1 MVRDGRGGP
10 LFAELRVVVGGIGND
25 DGVGRLGDI
34 GVAVVGQANAFVA
47 EVGEELV
54 VGEAVALCM
63 GSFRVVLVDGR
74 EIPDV
79 WGKVSP
85 PFAFYQGSPH
95 GPAKIEPR
103 TLVYLR
109 TGAIIATLKTAR
121 QCKALAAEL
130 APAYSRDEASAAGII
145 ERHQRESA

>member
-1 MVRDGRGGP
+1 MLKVAEFTVRANAAQSAAWKRAAGAQGFPSVGRWLESAADTQLRAIVRGGLPMP
-10 LFAELRVVVGGIGND
+10 LGWSKGF
-25 DGVGRLGDI
+25 
-34 GVAVVGQANAFVA
+34 
-47 EVGEELV
+47 
-54 VGEAVALCM
+54 
-63 GSFRVVLVDGR
+63 FRVVLIDGR

-85 PFAFYQGSPH
+85 PFGIFQGNPT
-95 GPAKIEPR
+95 GPGKMEPR

-130 APAYSRDEASAAGII
+130 APAYARDEASATGIVQ
-145 ERHQRESA
+145 RHQRESV